1 LAAAAAAAAEIECL
15 SFKKMNMTMLQPNYT
30 CQLANFEKYTFF
42 SFLRRVGFFIFGL
55 GRGRPWASPVL
66 KGARAAS
73 RTLLRYSSTSTLKRR
88 EKIRFFLFVTLK
100 PIAG

>member
-66 KGARAAS
+66 KGARA
-73 RTLLRYSSTSTLKRR
+73 RR
-88 EKIRFFLFVTLK
+88 VTHSPTVLFNEHVEKTRKNPFFF
-100 PIAG
+100 ICNS